1 MMTLQEFRTAAFE
14 AALRLGCESAETF
27 EVSGGDFE
35 VTVLDG
41 EIDTYA
47 SSRSFGVGLRV
58 IVNGKNGYAYTERL
72 DAPEELVRHAMDNAA
87 VIEDPDVIPMQGPQT
102 YATVQSP
109 PQPLAHM
116 SEREKIRLALSME
129 ETAKKADPR
138 FARTEYCGVTSSW
151 SKTGIYNTYGLCAE
165 ETGESGSA
173 LFYAIAEQDGQPQSG
188 GSYRGGAM
196 AADPTALVREAV
208 ADAVG
213 KFGAA
218 PVPPG
223 DYPVVLRYDA
233 AESLLGGF
241 SGMFSADAAQKG
253 VSLLAGKE
261 GTRIGSEA
269 VTIVDDPLHP
279 IDPCAF
285 DAEGTPSVTKT
296 VVDKGVLCTLLH
308 NLKTAKKAGVASTS
322 NASRSPASP
331 VGVAPTNF
339 YLQPGTKMLDQ
350 LLTEMGD
357 GLLIT
362 EFKGLHAGL
371 NAVSGSFSLLAG
383 GFEVKDGRLGRAVDR
398 IAIAGS
404 FLSLLQDVQ
413 EVGCDLSYGIYG
425 CGGIGSP
432 SVRIRSLKVA
442 GAE

>member
-1 MMTLQEFRTAAFE
+1 MTMQEFRLAAFK
-14 AALRLGCESAETF
+14 AAMALGCESAETF

-58 IVNGKNGYAYTERL
+58 IVAGKNGYAYTERL
-72 DAPEELVRHAMDNAA
+72 DAPEDLVRHAMDNAA

-102 YATVQSP
+102 YAAVQAP
-109 PQPLAHM
+109 AQPLCDL
-116 SEREKIRLALSME
+116 SEREKIELALSME
-129 ETAKKADPR
+129 AAAKAADPR
-138 FARTEYCGVTSSW
+138 VARTEYCGVTTSW
-151 SKTGIYNTYGLCAE
+151 AHTGIYNTYGLCAE
-165 ETGESGSA
+165 ESTKNGST
-173 LFYAIAEQDGQPQSG
+173 LCYVIAEQDGQPQSG
-188 GSYRGGAM
+188 GSYRGGVA
-196 AADPTALVREAV
+196 AADPTALVREATE
-208 ADAVG
+208 DAVS

-223 DYPVVLRYDA
+223 DYPVILRYDA

-253 VSLLAGKE
+253 LSLLADKE

-269 VTIVDDPLHP
+269 VTIIDDPLHP
-279 IDPCAF
+279 IDPTAF

-296 VVDKGVLCTLLH
+296 VVERGVLKTLLH
-308 NLKTAKKAGVASTS
+308 NLKTAKKAGVASTA

-331 VGVAPTNF
+331 VGISPTNF
-339 YLQPGTKMLDQ
+339 YLQPGTKTLDT

-362 EFKGLHAGL
+362 ELKGLHAGL
-371 NAVSGSFSLLAG
+371 NPVSGSFSLLAN
-383 GFEVKDGRLGRAVDR
+383 GFEVKNGRIGRPVDQ
-398 IAIAGS
+398 IAIAGT
-404 FLSLLQDVQ
+404 FLSLLSDVQDVA
-413 EVGCDLSYGIYG
+413 CDLSYDHYG
-425 CGGIGSP
+425 CGGIGAP
-432 SVRIRSLKVA
+432 SVRIGALKVA